1 MTEGNGQTNK
11 KIPQVTPIKVYGT
24 SPDEPEKG
32 RIFIRTKA
40 GWFERM
46 IKNQSAD
53 LIFTQAGQSE
63 DDFLRFIAKDNP
75 SINIVQLNGEHR
87 QKVYNELIRYLTPDF
102 KFPFAMELKG
112 KSKLFT
118 ITGMVLLILGLL
130 IFGMGI
136 YFRFAYSPTNIQTVG
151 TYKQQFEQI
160 YNGGLA
166 AIIVGTI
173 MDIFG
178 LCLVIERL

>member
-1 MTEGNGQTNK
+1 
-11 KIPQVTPIKVYGT
+11 
-24 SPDEPEKG
+24 
-32 RIFIRTKA
+32 
-40 GWFERM
+40 
-46 IKNQSAD
+46 
-53 LIFTQAGQSE
+53 
-63 DDFLRFIAKDNP
+63 
-75 SINIVQLNGEHR
+75 
-87 QKVYNELIRYLTPDF
+87 
-102 KFPFAMELKG
+102 MELKG